1 MAKAQYRITT
11 DSNWTASYGYAF
23 LVIMNPSGSG
33 KKLTLRSL
41 EVFLN
46 ACVSSSA
53 LADGPC
59 PATLYCCS
67 GALSGED
74 MSVCSC
80 KADSATSVPSGVV
93 VRRNAMAASYSSVL
107 KRLDL
112 GRRGG
117 AVGNQNRV
125 LFGSCMTIGDPY
137 YGGAMYR
144 SALYASASVL
154 EPITVNNG
162 ESLALVVDQTVRSI
176 TNPMRV
182 NVVLSINGHTVSY
195 DWVAQTYPGLAVF
208 SVENT
213 AGGGNVVKVLSY
225 STMDVGTTDT
235 PTLRVVPVGQM
246 YTPDI
251 NDTSKS
257 RVNAMPMDSTYPAL
271 SGSVCKLY
279 TDIGFIPQGVPEV
292 AISPASAGTPQ
303 GLNYLHTR
311 DFQGPMY
318 RNMLVEVSHLK
329 GVGTGMPD
337 ALGYSYGH
345 KRSDLFGRRAGI
357 TINQGEGIAIV
368 NSAETAVGVQPAWGG
383 WCALSFAAQLDVED
397 STVVTVTNLATGSRV
412 KVTKVSDGTVLYN
425 DLESGGSI
433 TFTTDYFGAIAV
445 EARNATAPPYYQPWT
460 SQGTTVAGQTITFTA
475 LQVRDD
481 Q

>member
-11 DSNWTASYGYAF
+11 DSNWTDSYGYAF

-33 KKLTLRSL
+33 KRLTLRSL
-41 EVFLN
+41 EVFLS
-46 ACVSSSA
+46 ACISNSA

-59 PATLYCCS
+59 PATLYRCS
-67 GALSGED
+67 GALAGED
-74 MSVCSC
+74 MSVCAC
-80 KADSATSVPSGVV
+80 KADSTTSIPAGVV
-93 VRRNAMAASYSSVL
+93 VRRAAMAQAYSSVL
-107 KRLDL
+107 KRIDL
-112 GRRGG
+112 ARRSAG
-117 AVGNQNRV
+117 VGTQNRP
-125 LFGSCMTIGDPY
+125 LLGTPMTIGDPY
-137 YGGAMYR
+137 YGGAEYR

-154 EPITVNNG
+154 EPITLNNG
-162 ESLALVVDQTVRSI
+162 ESLALVMDQTVRSI

-182 NVVLSINGHTVSY
+182 NVVLAVNGHTVAY
-195 DWVAQTYPGLAVF
+195 DFVSQTYPGLAVF

-225 STMDVGTTDT
+225 SIMDIGTSDT
-235 PTLRVVPVGQM
+235 PTLRVVPVGQL
-246 YTPDI
+246 YAPDI
-251 NDTSKS
+251 SDTSKG

-271 SGSVCKLY
+271 SSAACRLY
-279 TDIGFIPQGVPEV
+279 TDIGFIPFGVPEV
-292 AISPASAGTPQ
+292 AISPASAGTPA

-318 RNMLVEVSHLK
+318 RNMLVEVAHMK
-329 GVGTGMPD
+329 GLGQGQPD

-357 TINQGEGIAIV
+357 TLNQGEGIAV
-368 NSAETAVGVQPAWGG
+368 VSSAETAVGVQPAWGG
-383 WCALSFAAQLDVED
+383 WPALSFAAQLDVED
-397 STVVTVTNLATGSRV
+397 STVVTVTNLASGSRV

-425 DLESGGSI
+425 DLESGGAI
-433 TFTTDYFGAIAV
+433 TFTTDYFGAINV
-445 EARNATAPPYYQPWT
+445 EARCATSAPYYQPWT
-460 SQGTTVAGQTITFTA
+460 SQGTTVAGQTTAFTA